1 MNQWVEEKKQVL
13 EAAREML
20 AKGFVI
26 GSLGNVSLRLPAE
39 SEKRLIAIT
48 PSSIYYDSLKTDDIR
63 IVDFQGQTV
72 EGNLTPST
80 ETKLHIAI
88 YKARKNINA
97 VIHTHSVFASAV
109 SATGSGIPPIMED
122 QVALLGG
129 EIKLARH
136 AVSGSQGQIDYVLAA
151 LENRNAVLLPN
162 HGAVAIG
169 QTMRDAFTTG
179 ELIEKTAKIYLLAR
193 LTGKVEQLPPQI
205 MDAMKSIFS
214 NSHYK

>member
-26 GSLGNVSLRLPAE
+26 GSLGNVSLRLSAE

-136 AVSGSQGQIDYVLAA
+136 AVSGSQEQIDYVLAA

-205 MDAMKSIFS
+205 MEAMKSIFS
-214 NSHYK
+214 NSQEK